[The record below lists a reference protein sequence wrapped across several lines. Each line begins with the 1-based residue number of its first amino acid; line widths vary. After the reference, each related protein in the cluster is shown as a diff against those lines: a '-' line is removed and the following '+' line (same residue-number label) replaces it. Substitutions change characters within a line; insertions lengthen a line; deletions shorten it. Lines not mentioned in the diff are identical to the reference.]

1 MIKSKFLF
9 VILLALILLVSM
21 KLVPSFKDRVLRFS
35 NNIKTA
41 YLTTKDSIEK
51 KYQKYI
57 DQADKIE
64 ELEKKVKELEP
75 KAMTA
80 DVLKRKL
87 KKLLSQTNL
96 NYHHTSLYLVRTL
109 SFEKLGNYTRL
120 WLDFKEFDKNKVY
133 GLIYKGYVAGI
144 VKEKDNN
151 PLALFELDPDVALS
165 VYIGDYK
172 AQGVIFG
179 NNTNL
184 IIKYIQKNSI
194 VKVGDEVITSGKD
207 GIFMEGVKIGRV
219 VKITE
224 KELYNEAIVKP
235 YIIPTK
241 ATYFYAIDPD
251 IKTSIN

>member
-1 MIKSKFLF
+1 MIKNKLLF
-9 VILLALILLVSM
+9 VIVLALILLVSM
-21 KLVPSFKDRVLRFS
+21 KLVPPFKDKVIRFS
-35 NNIKTA
+35 NNIKIA
-41 YLTTKDSIEK
+41 YLTTKDEIEGNYRK
-51 KYQKYI
+51 HF
-57 DQADKIE
+57 DQVKKIE
-64 ELEKKVKELEP
+64 ELEKKLKEYEP
-75 KAMTA
+75 KAIVA
-80 DVLKRKL
+80 DMLEQKL

-96 NYHHTSLYLVRTL
+96 SYHHSSLYLVRTL

-120 WLDFKEFDKNKVY
+120 WLDFKGFDKQKIY

-151 PLALFELDPDVALS
+151 PLALFELDPEVALS

-172 AQGVIFG
+172 SQGVIFG

-194 VKVGDEVITSGKD
+194 VKEGDEVITSGKD
-207 GIFMEGVKIGRV
+207 GIFIEGVKIGRV

-241 ATYFYAIDPD
+241 ATFFYAIDPD